1 MHISAICSHS
11 LYVIL
16 TKYPPVEYT
25 VHLSSVQ
32 CGFYG
37 LQIYSQTLGLQISH
51 TLLTP
56 LTTLIIIIIIII
68 RSYYGAPQPQELRSA
83 SQHKLQIKRSIKY
96 IKMKK
101 SVVIISVNTVI
112 QSGTVNKLSLSVR
125 DVNWKKVAGGTSS
138 NCERT
143 VSEACPCPPHHEV
156 AAW

>member
-68 RSYYGAPQPQELRSA
+68 RSYYGAPQPVLRSA

-112 QSGTVNKLSLSVR
+112 QSGTVNKLSFKLS
-125 DVNWKKVAGGTSS
+125 A
-138 NCERT
+138 ER
-143 VSEACPCPPHHEV
+143 
-156 AAW
+156 